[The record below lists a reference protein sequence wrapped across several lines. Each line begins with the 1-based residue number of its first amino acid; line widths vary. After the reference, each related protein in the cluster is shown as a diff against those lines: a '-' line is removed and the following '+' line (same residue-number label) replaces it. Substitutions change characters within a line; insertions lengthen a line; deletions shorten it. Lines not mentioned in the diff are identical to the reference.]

1 MISFFHIK
9 IPQICVSYLVCM
21 FLFLMLFLFLSKF
34 YPPYFKDSESPTA
47 IPWLPLLGFLPPANM
62 RPLPCLLGSIIPV
75 LHAFLHF
82 RKTQRGSSQP
92 WPSLSTHSPNIL
104 THVLGKLGRVIF
116 QWYKHHSQMYST
128 SWVNSCFVFL
138 LLGFC
143 LTNSNLDLSP
153 TYCLSSQPLDASCI
167 PSIPSPLALW
177 SRLGVTAPAATVS
190 PHAVCSP
197 LGLPAHLSKPTHS
210 HPGALVSSP
219 LPASLSHFTGAHFPQ
234 LPEIEVTRQVF
245 WVSKVWQCISI
256 YPRIL
261 LTLQKI

>member
-92 WPSLSTHSPNIL
+92 WPSLPPTLPVYLYTSLVSLVELYFSDINIIHRCTVHPEL
-104 THVLGKLGRVIF
+104 IVVLF
-116 QWYKHHSQMYST
+116 S
-128 SWVNSCFVFL
+128 
-138 LLGFC
+138 FC
-143 LTNSNLDLSP
+143 L
-153 TYCLSSQPLDASCI
+153 
-167 PSIPSPLALW
+167 
-177 SRLGVTAPAATVS
+177 
-190 PHAVCSP
+190 
-197 LGLPAHLSKPTHS
+197 
-210 HPGALVSSP
+210 
-219 LPASLSHFTGAHFPQ
+219 
-234 LPEIEVTRQVF
+234 VF
-245 WVSKVWQCISI
+245 A
-256 YPRIL
+256 
-261 LTLQKI
+261 